1 MHRGF
6 GTLPCPLRIGWGSAP
21 IIDLWCS
28 RWPALLP
35 QSQEESITLW
45 GLHQRTEGGDPD
57 PRSNRTLHLKKKNNK
72 IYVLVNMW
80 LAFAACQQSDHVFV
94 PGLPRLCLS
103 INTKP
108 ADFLGLGLELS
119 LTSERQHSDCSI
131 PALISHTAL
140 NPHRCSRKSR
150 K

>member
-1 MHRGF
+1 MHRAF

-57 PRSNRTLHLKKKNNK
+57 PRSNRTLHLKKKKQQNWCFGKYVISFCCVSAKRSCLCSRSAKTLPFNK
-72 IYVLVNMW
+72 HK
-80 LAFAACQQSDHVFV
+80 ACWFPGVRVRVV
-94 PGLPRLCLS
+94 PDLRASTFRL
-103 INTKP
+103 
-108 ADFLGLGLELS
+108 
-119 LTSERQHSDCSI
+119 
-131 PALISHTAL
+131 L
-140 NPHRCSRKSR
+140 NPSFNFTHCAQSPSVFEKI
-150 K
+150 